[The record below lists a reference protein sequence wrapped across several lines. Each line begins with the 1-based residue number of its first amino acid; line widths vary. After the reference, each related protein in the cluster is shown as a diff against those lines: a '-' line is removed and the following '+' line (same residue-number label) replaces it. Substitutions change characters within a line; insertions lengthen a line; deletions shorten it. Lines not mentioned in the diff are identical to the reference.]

1 MLELPGTQV
10 HYTSLNASID
20 DAHNV
25 TVKWTTNS
33 SASTLTIPNA
43 PTLGDDIATLASDPH
58 ADDIYRDAYQVLARQ
73 DGIEVRRP
81 SAGHGSFMIPFRYIT
96 QIVAQLVD

>member
-20 DAHNV
+20 DAHKV

-33 SASTLTIPNA
+33 SASELIIPNA
-43 PTLGDDIATLASDPH
+43 PTLGDDIATLATDPY
-58 ADDIYRDAYQVLARQ
+58 ADDIYRDTYHVLARQ

-81 SAGHGSFMIPFRYIT
+81 SADHASFLIPFRYIT
-96 QIVAQLVD
+96 QVVAQLVA